1 MKKDPFTN
9 IGAVAERTGT
19 SVSAIR
25 FYADEGI
32 IPSIRNSGGHRLF
45 HRSVIRRVSFI
56 LIAQNLGYSLGQ
68 IRNALESLPDGRT
81 PTKADWDRLSRA
93 FSSDID
99 AKIVQLQNL
108 KDSLSG
114 CIGCGCLSLKK
125 CRLYNP
131 DDQIRKQG
139 AGARYLLGNS
149 FKDLDVSTK
158 ISADKGLAEPYNKK
172 PS

>member
-1 MKKDPFTN
+1 MKKDPFTS
-9 IGAVAERTGT
+9 IGAVALRTGT

-32 IPSIRNSGGHRLF
+32 VPSIRNNAGHRLF

-93 FSSDID
+93 FNKDID
-99 AKIVQLQNL
+99 AKIEQLQNL

-131 DDQIRKQG
+131 GDQIRKRG
-139 AGARYLLGNS
+139 AGARYLLGDS
-149 FKDLDVSTK
+149 FKDLNV
-158 ISADKGLAEPYNKK
+158 SAD
-172 PS
+172 

>member
-1 MKKDPFTN
+1 MKNDPFIS
-9 IGAVAERTGT
+9 IGAVAKRTGT

-32 IPSIRNSGGHRLF
+32 IPAIRNNAGQRLF

-56 LIAQNLGYSLGQ
+56 LIAQNLGYSLSQ
-68 IRNALESLPDGRT
+68 ITSALDALPDGRT
-81 PTKADWDRLSRA
+81 PTKGDWDRLSRV
-93 FSSDID
+93 FSKDID
-99 AKIVQLQNL
+99 AKIAQLQNL

-131 DDQIRKQG
+131 DDHIRKQG
-139 AGARYLLGNS
+139 AGARYLLGDS
-149 FKDLDVSTK
+149 FKDLNV
-158 ISADKGLAEPYNKK
+158 SAD
-172 PS
+172 